1 MANTS
6 IKTLDDLRDS
16 KLLYDKDP
24 PRLGYALLLIVAA
37 FLVALVIWSTKAPR
51 TYLSIGSGTVQSTN
65 KTYVMSS
72 YSGSITEM
80 NVSEG
85 SYVNE
90 GDVIARIKSTD
101 LDLQQEQLQSQLAIY
116 QTQLDQYNKLIRSIQ
131 DNVNYF
137 DETDPDDQPY
147 YYQYENYQSQV
158 AQNTFDASVYA
169 NSGYTDAQIQT
180 MIEQNQ
186 RQREQLYYSFL
197 QSASEQVTNL
207 QSNID
212 AIQAQIDALDTGAN
226 DYVITAT
233 TSGTVHMDTE
243 YKVGMV
249 VSAGYALCS
258 IASENSD
265 YEIVSYVSMN
275 DRPLLHVGD
284 PCTIAVTGLTQSVY
298 GTLTG
303 TVTAIDSDVTAVNN
317 TGVYKLTIKPDS
329 TYLVSKSGNQ
339 VSISNGMSVETRI
352 QYDEITYFD
361 YVMEMLGVL
370 VR

>member
-1 MANTS
+1 MA
-6 IKTLDDLRDS
+6 IKELNELRDS
-16 KLLYDKDP
+16 KLLYDKNP
-24 PRLGYALLLIVAA
+24 PPLGYALLTIVAVSMA
-37 FLVALVIWSTKAPR
+37 ALVIWSLNAPK
-51 TYLSIGSGTVQSTN
+51 TYLTIGSGTVQSTD
-65 KTYVMSS
+65 KTYIMSA
-72 YSGSITEM
+72 YTGTLTEI

-90 GDVIARIKSTD
+90 GDVLAHVKSTD
-101 LDLQQEQLQSQLAIY
+101 IDLQQEQLEAQLAIY

-137 DETDPDDQPY
+137 DETNPDDQPY
-147 YYQYENYQSQV
+147 YYQYESYQSQV
-158 AQNTFDASVYA
+158 AQNSFDSSAYA
-169 NSGYTDAQIQT
+169 NYGYTEAQIQA
-180 MIEQNQ
+180 MIEQNKSQ
-186 RQREQLYYSFL
+186 VAQIYYSYL

-212 AIQAQIDALDTGAN
+212 AIQAQIDALATGAN
-226 DYVITAT
+226 DYYITAT
-233 TSGTVHMDTE
+233 TSGTVHMDTA
-243 YKVGMV
+243 YKEGMV
-249 VSAGYALCS
+249 IGAGYALCS
-258 IASENSD
+258 IASENGE
-265 YEIVSYVSMN
+265 YEIISYVSLN

-284 PCTIAVTGLTQSVY
+284 SCTIAVSGLVQSVY

-303 TVTAIDSDVTAVNN
+303 TVTSIDSDITSMNN
-317 TGVYKLTIKPDS
+317 TAAYRLTIKPDN

-361 YVMEMLGVL
+361 YVMEALGVL